1 MLSCKFKLK
10 IGIIFQSFGGVAIMK
25 YQEQL
30 KELGNI
36 YVRSQKGNNEESFDR
51 LLMELRKLS
60 NNWHNLKKNNELSF
74 PEYTQLIEKKY
85 HLSESI
91 QLRSAPKPLSTVST
105 ASESP
110 FSRLPRLEKNSQ
122 HTADKQRLRVCL
134 RLFFGAC
141 LGVFAT
147 CIHSTFR
154 LLATVFVRNPGW
166 ID

>member
-1 MLSCKFKLK
+1 
-10 IGIIFQSFGGVAIMK
+10 MK

-36 YVRSQKGNNEESFDR
+36 HVRSQKGNNEESFDR

-91 QLRSAPKPLSTVST
+91 QLR
-105 ASESP
+105 
-110 FSRLPRLEKNSQ
+110 RCN
-122 HTADKQRLRVCL
+122 
-134 RLFFGAC
+134 
-141 LGVFAT
+141 
-147 CIHSTFR
+147 
-154 LLATVFVRNPGW
+154 
-166 ID
+166 